1 MKIILTE
8 NQIEFIRRYEKIKE
22 LIDEG
27 IDVISNDED
36 FCGFNSSAFIE
47 EVCWQVSDKMEHLN
61 LPTDTVGMIENVH
74 KWVTDNF
81 DEYIR
86 KEFDRVIV
94 DNHNCSE
101 RFDDSYDDEDM
112 LEESSNKENQYGLMR
127 RVAQAEDLIYP
138 TMDMVYEF
146 LTNNTLEHLNMNEYD
161 AFIDLISIKIAYE
174 ILNKEKN
181 LEGDE
186 KSKLLNKISRFV
198 KDEYWDVIRKYFN
211 SRLSSNLNESTHDLK
226 FKRRYEEIEDGVYD
240 FILRHKITTMDT
252 FDSFLI
258 ELSWDVANDVI
269 RKINIP
275 EDDYVMYRNQLIRFI
290 KNNFYEELKEFWD
303 RNNYWADS
311 KNINESYDK
320 IIIQRRYQQ
329 ISEFIDRALSRYD
342 VCLYTDVIDFVDR
355 VMDYTADN
363 LYESLF
369 KLGRDDNHSEYYQ
382 DIYDFISDHFVD
394 RIHEFYEDSKHY
406 CIDEDGNWI
415 H

>member
-8 NQIEFIRRYEKIKE
+8 NQVEFIRRYSTLKE
-22 LIDEG
+22 LVENA
-27 IDVISNDED
+27 IDVLDQYRDLCDYTLSE
-36 FCGFNSSAFIE
+36 FLT
-47 EVCWQVSDKMEHLN
+47 EVCWQVSDHMDVLN
-61 LPTDTVGMIENVH
+61 MDSEALGTIEKIH
-74 KWVTDNF
+74 RWVRNNF
-81 DEYIR
+81 GDHIT
-86 KEFDRVIV
+86 KEFNILIV
-94 DNHNCSE
+94 THNCSGN
-101 RFDDSYDDEDM
+101 FDDSYDDEDI
-112 LEESSNKENQYGLMR
+112 LEESLNKENQYSLMR

-303 RNNYWADS
+303 RNTHQG
-311 KNINESYDK
+311 KNINESQVNRMF
-320 IIIQRRYQQ
+320 QRRYQY

-342 VCLYTDVIDFVDR
+342 VCIYTDVIDFVDR
-355 VMDYTADN
+355 VTDYTADN
-363 LYESLF
+363 LFESLF
-369 KLGRDDNHSEYYQ
+369 NLNWDDDTNDVYQ
-382 DIYDFISDHFVD
+382 KIYDFISEHFGD
-394 RIHEFYEDSKHY
+394 RIRGFYEDNKHF

>member
-1 MKIILTE
+1 MDNETLGT
-8 NQIEFIRRYEKIKE
+8 IEKVHRWVRNNFGEHITKE
-22 LIDEG
+22 FNVLID
-27 IDVISNDED
+27 V
-36 FCGFNSSAFIE
+36 
-47 EVCWQVSDKMEHLN
+47 
-61 LPTDTVGMIENVH
+61 
-74 KWVTDNF
+74 
-81 DEYIR
+81 
-86 KEFDRVIV
+86 
-94 DNHNCSE
+94 HNCSGN
-101 RFDDSYDDEDM
+101 FDDSYDDEDM
-112 LEESSNKENQYGLMR
+112 LEESLNKENQYSLMR
-127 RVAQAEDLIYP
+127 RVAQVEDLIYP

-146 LTNNTLEHLNMNEYD
+146 LTNNTLDHLKMNEYD
-161 AFIDLISIKIAYE
+161 AFIDLISIKMAYE

-211 SRLSSNLNESTHDLK
+211 SRLSRNLNESTHDLK

-290 KNNFYEELKEFWD
+290 KNNFYEELKEFWN
-303 RNNYWADS
+303 RNTNQD
-311 KNINESYDK
+311 KNINESQVSRMF
-320 IIIQRRYQQ
+320 QRRYQY

-342 VCLYTDVIDFVDR
+342 VCIYTDVIDFVDR
-355 VMDYTADN
+355 VTDYAADN
-363 LYESLF
+363 LFETLF
-369 KLGRDDNHSEYYQ
+369 NLNWDDDTNDIYQ
-382 DIYDFISDHFVD
+382 GIYDFISEHFVD
-394 RIHEFYEDSKHY
+394 RIHEFYENNKHF

>member
-8 NQIEFIRRYEKIKE
+8 NQVEFIRRYSTLKE
-22 LIDEG
+22 LVENA
-27 IDVISNDED
+27 IDVLDQYRDLCDYTLSE
-36 FCGFNSSAFIE
+36 FLT
-47 EVCWQVSDKMEHLN
+47 EVCWQVSDHMDVLN
-61 LPTDTVGMIENVH
+61 MDSEALGTIEKIH
-74 KWVTDNF
+74 RWVRNNF
-81 DEYIR
+81 GDHIT
-86 KEFDRVIV
+86 KEFNILIV
-94 DNHNCSE
+94 THDCGGN
-101 RFDDSYDDEDM
+101 FDDSYDDEDM
-112 LEESSNKENQYGLMR
+112 LEESLIKENQYSLMR

-303 RNNYWADS
+303 RNTHQG
-311 KNINESYDK
+311 KNINESQVNRMF
-320 IIIQRRYQQ
+320 QRRYQY

-342 VCLYTDVIDFVDR
+342 VCIYTDVIDFVDR

>member
-8 NQIEFIRRYEKIKE
+8 NQVEFIRRYSTLKE
-22 LIDEG
+22 LVENA
-27 IDVISNDED
+27 IDVLDQYRDLCDYTLSE
-36 FCGFNSSAFIE
+36 FLT
-47 EVCWQVSDKMEHLN
+47 EVCWQVSDHMDVLN
-61 LPTDTVGMIENVH
+61 MDSEALGTIEKIH
-74 KWVTDNF
+74 RWVRNNF
-81 DEYIR
+81 GDHIT
-86 KEFDRVIV
+86 KEFNVLIV
-94 DNHNCSE
+94 THDCGGN
-101 RFDDSYDDEDM
+101 FDDSYDDEDM

-127 RVAQAEDLIYP
+127 RVAQVEDLIYP

-303 RNNYWADS
+303 RNHYWRDN

-320 IIIQRRYQQ
+320 RMLQRRYQQ

-355 VMDYTADN
+355 VLDYTADN

-369 KLGRDDNHSEYYQ
+369 KLEWDDNHNEYYQ
-382 DIYDFISDHFVD
+382 DIYDLISENFVD
-394 RIHEFYEDSKHY
+394 RIHEFYEDNKHF